1 MTTREFDNLDWEEK
15 IKLICFEAVDLDIRE
30 ENCHWIKLMQ
40 LNNFYIEIY
49 FQHTECAI
57 SYIRSFTNTGELN
70 YYLDK
75 IDISEL
81 VA

>member
-1 MTTREFDNLDWEEK
+1 MTPREFDNLDWDEK
-15 IKLICFEAVDLDIRE
+15 MMLICYDAVDLDIRE
-30 ENCHWIKLMQ
+30 EDCHWIKLMQ
-40 LNNFYIEIY
+40 LEDFYIEIY
-49 FQHTECAI
+49 FHYTECEI
-57 SYIRSFTNTGELN
+57 SYVRSFSNTGELN